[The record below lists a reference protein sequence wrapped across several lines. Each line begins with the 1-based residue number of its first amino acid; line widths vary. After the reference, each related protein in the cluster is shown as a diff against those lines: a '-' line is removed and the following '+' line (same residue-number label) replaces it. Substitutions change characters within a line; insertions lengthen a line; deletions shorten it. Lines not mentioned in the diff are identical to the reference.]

1 MAAQFNEEEFI
12 SLCAKGSLEVAEK
25 KLRKD
30 NINVNCKEKESNP
43 HTIQLSIQQPMWL
56 PPTIS

>member
-1 MAAQFNEEEFI
+1 MATQFNEEEFI

-30 NINVNCKEKESNP
+30 NININCKEKESNSHP
-43 HTIQLSIQQPMWL
+43 IQLSIQQLTWP